1 MKRRLCIVASSV
13 ALGLLAAGCG
23 PAHAQTAASSG
34 PITIGAAVSET
45 GNYAIDGR
53 STKRGYDMW
62 ADAVNARGGI
72 SVGGEKRKVKIIYYD
87 DESDPETAVKL
98 VQRLISEDK
107 VDFLFGPYSSG
118 LTIATSAIA
127 AKYKKL
133 MFAGA
138 AAATSVF
145 NHKNLYVFSPL
156 SLTTKYNTSALE
168 ALKPLGVKT
177 IGIIHT
183 SDAPMLDVK
192 DATIK
197 QSEALGMKVVSVQA
211 LPVNVTD
218 VTGAM
223 RQLQA
228 KNPDALFMASAS
240 TLTGILLMR
249 TMRTIQWAPQYV
261 SMIQAPTEASFVKE
275 LGPKNTEGVMAPT
288 QWMPNTTY
296 KDRDFG
302 TAQDYFDTFVK
313 KYGEHPS
320 YLPAGASAAGE
331 SLELAIEK
339 AGSIDT
345 EKVRQALLTLQAD
358 TIYGHI
364 SYSGPDDPSGLSGA
378 NINRPMMTIQLN
390 PEGKQVVVAPKDVA
404 AAPLQKFKPWSAR

>member
-1 MKRRLCIVASSV
+1 MKRRLCIVASSI
-13 ALGLLAAGCG
+13 ALGLLAAGQ
-23 PAHAQTAASSG
+23 AHSQPGASSA

-45 GNYAIDGR
+45 GNYAIDGK
-53 STKRGYDMW
+53 STRRGYDMW

-183 SDAPMLDVK
+183 ADAPMLDVK

-228 KNPDALFMASAS
+228 KNPDAVFMASAS

-249 TMRTIQWAPQYV
+249 TMRNIQWAPQYV
-261 SMIQAPTEASFVKE
+261 SMIQAPTEVSFVKE
-275 LGPKNTEGVMAPT
+275 LGAKNTEGVMAPT
-288 QWMPNTTY
+288 QWMPNAAY

-313 KYGEHPS
+313 KYGEKPS
-320 YLPAGASAAGE
+320 YLPPGASAAGE

-345 EKVRQALLTLQAD
+345 EKVRQALLTLKAD

-364 SYSGPDDPSGLSGA
+364 SYSGPDDPSGLAGA
-378 NINRPMMTIQLN
+378 NLDRPMMTIQLDA
-390 PEGKQVVVAPKDVA
+390 EGKQVVVAPKDVA
-404 AAPLQKFKPWSAR
+404 AAPLQKFRPWTAR